1 MLYLHSFEIAHKECV
16 QTINNYVSTIKM
28 YSLFNMTIDI
38 YEYKGIVRSWKM
50 IKIIKFSLF
59 ILWLIILFPVFQ

>member
-1 MLYLHSFEIAHKECV
+1 MLYFYSFEIVHKECA

-38 YEYKGIVRSWKM
+38 YDNSICN
-50 IKIIKFSLF
+50 
-59 ILWLIILFPVFQ
+59 